1 MSKKKQFPFNIDM
14 RLYNRLTEKLK
25 REQELGTNNN
35 NMTRL
40 LHDMLN
46 EQLNKDVEFE
56 VSRSPD

>member
-35 NMTRL
+35 KITRL